1 MASVVFEK
9 QLANINKGLQA
20 LRSMNKELNKFEKG
34 SNSTKMLKGA
44 IKSLKEAESSV
55 KSMALEAHMVSFDKA
70 HKSLNRFNNGLKHTK
85 KYLDSIYGKLKMIGF
100 ASMAGIGSIAAMG
113 AAMGSGAKSQVA
125 HTTKAKTLSNM
136 SGRSLDI
143 LKQMGN
149 KQGDENLIVGMYEN
163 LLNAVDNG
171 SIALSTFGLNQ
182 DDIIKGLNSTNI
194 QDRVKTLDKVVKALE
209 SYKDYTTNSHFND
222 LSQELLGVGI
232 REAIAYQQRA
242 GGSFTDQFNAIS
254 AKTNDKAGSK
264 TTIYK
269 NVEAVGQ
276 AFIDLQYTL
285 SQFNDWFVSNFK
297 TSFEAGFNGVSKA
310 LETIKNSKTISNKI
324 QDFSKNIEV
333 YITQGIGHFFES
345 VMNIPNYLAT
355 MSNLLDKIHL
365 AVKSVKDS
373 IFYVFTDL
381 GDKLSQVEW
390 WFPGVGKFNPFGTLK
405 PSQESLANMYADK
418 IANTQ
423 SAINIKE
430 REKEILQSRKEN
442 ALMWAEF
449 LPQNRLIKSA
459 ALEAEIKEKDVE
471 MKKLK
476 QDLQELKQQSI
487 NNNITINIDKDGKVE
502 AKSEGFAKNIIVNT
516 IGKITGG

>member
-143 LKQMGN
+143 FKQMGN
-149 KQGDENLIVGMYEN
+149 KQGDENLIIGMYEN

-209 SYKDYTTNSHFND
+209 GYKDYTTNSHFND

-232 REAIAYQQRA
+232 REAVAYKQRA

-254 AKTNDKAGSK
+254 AKTNK
-264 TTIYK
+264 TEIYK

-285 SQFNDWFVSNFK
+285 SQFSDWFVANFQDSFK
-297 TSFEAGFNGVSKA
+297 TAFNGIAKA
-310 LETIKNSKTISNKI
+310 FNNIKNNKTIQDKMNK
-324 QDFSKNIEV
+324 FSANLES
-333 YITQGIGHFFES
+333 YITLGIGHFFES

-390 WFPGVGKFNPFGTLK
+390 WFPSVGKFNPFGTLK

-442 ALMWAEF
+442 ALMWADF
-449 LPQNRLIKSA
+449 LPQNRLIKSR
-459 ALEAEIKEKDVE
+459 ALEAEIKEKDTE
-471 MKKLK
+471 MNKLK
-476 QDLQELKQQSI
+476 QDLKELKQQSI

>member
-34 SNSTKMLKGA
+34 SNSTKMLRGA

-70 HKSLNRFNNGLKHTK
+70 NKSLNRFNNGLQHTK

-100 ASMAGIGSIAAMG
+100 ASMAGIGSIAAIG

-125 HTTKAKTLSNM
+125 HTTKAKTLSDM

-143 LKQMGN
+143 FKQMGK
-149 KQGDENLIVGMYEN
+149 KQGDENLVIGMYEH

-171 SIALSTFGLNQ
+171 SVALATFGLNQ

-209 SYKDYTTNSHFND
+209 GYKDYTTNSHFND
-222 LSQELLGVGI
+222 LSQELLGMGI
-232 REAIAYQQRA
+232 REAVAHQQKA
-242 GGSFTDQFNAIS
+242 GGFINQFNAIS
-254 AKTNDKAGSK
+254 AKTNKAG
-264 TTIYK
+264 TYK
-269 NVEAVGQ
+269 DVEAVGQ

-297 TSFEAGFNGVSKA
+297 KSFQAGFNGVSKA
-310 LETIKNSKTISNKI
+310 LDTIKSNKVI
-324 QDFSKNIEV
+324 SEKMQNFSENIAV

-345 VMNIPNYLAT
+345 VMNIPNYLAS

-430 REKEILQSRKEN
+430 REKEILESRKEN
-442 ALMWAEF
+442 ALMWADF
-449 LPQNRLIKSA
+449 LPQNRAKSISLGA
-459 ALEAEIKEKDVE
+459 GIKEKDVE
-471 MKKLK
+471 INKLK
-476 QDLQELKQQSI
+476 QDLKELKQQSI
-487 NNNITINIDKDGKVE
+487 NNNITINIDKEGKVE
-502 AKSEGFAKNIIVNT
+502 AKSDGFAKNIIVNT
-516 IGKITGG
+516 IGKFTGS

>member
-9 QLANINKGLQA
+9 QLANIQKGLQT

-55 KSMALEAHMVSFDKA
+55 KSMALEAHMLNFDKA
-70 HKSLNRFNNGLKHTK
+70 HKSLNRFNNGLQHTK

-143 LKQMGN
+143 FKQMGK

-163 LLNAVDNG
+163 LLNAADNG
-171 SIALSTFGLNQ
+171 SIALSTFDLNQ

-209 SYKDYTTNSHFND
+209 GYKDYTKNSHFND

-232 REAIAYQQRA
+232 REAVAYRERA
-242 GGSFTDQFNAIS
+242 GGSFTDQFNAIR
-254 AKTNDKAGSK
+254 AKTNK

-269 NVEAVGQ
+269 DVEAVGQ
-276 AFIDLQYTL
+276 AFIDLQYQI
-285 SQFNDWFVSNFK
+285 SQFGDWLTSNFQK
-297 TSFEAGFNGVSKA
+297 GLTGAFGGLETAFDIMKNDKEMKAYLNVLSAGAAVKVPQIIGNVFEA
-310 LETIKNSKTISNKI
+310 I
-324 QDFSKNIEV
+324 
-333 YITQGIGHFFES
+333 
-345 VMNIPNYLAT
+345 MNIPNYFE
-355 MSNLLDKIHL
+355 SIKILLNKIVL
-365 AVKSVKDS
+365 GAESIKNA
-373 IFYVFTDL
+373 IFYSFADL
-381 GDKLSQVEW
+381 GERLSQVEW

-405 PSQESLANMYADK
+405 PSDESLANMYGDKFANAQSKLNNLEADNKNLQSYMQHNKLFFSLTKDEETQKELQEK
-418 IANTQ
+418 IAKNNATINDLKAELKNIQAQAVINGLEIHVNTKEE
-423 SAINIKE
+423 NI
-430 REKEILQSRKEN
+430 
-442 ALMWAEF
+442 
-449 LPQNRLIKSA
+449 
-459 ALEAEIKEKDVE
+459 EIKQKDS
-471 MKKLK
+471 LK
-476 QDLQELKQQSI
+476 NTL
-487 NNNITINIDKDGKVE
+487 ITLV
-502 AKSEGFAKNIIVNT
+502 KSPFRK
-516 IGKITGG
+516 